1 MKQAWSDLKSF
12 VTISVVITLVALL
25 IITAIQQNWEI
36 FQLIFTLFSSVT
48 ASVITYFFTKKSNSE
63 IVETNEN
70 SEKINKIEL

>member
-12 VTISVVITLVALL
+12 VTISVVLTLVSLL
-25 IITAIQQNWEI
+25 IIVAVQQNWEI

-48 ASVITYFFTKKSNSE
+48 ASVITYFFTKKSNNE